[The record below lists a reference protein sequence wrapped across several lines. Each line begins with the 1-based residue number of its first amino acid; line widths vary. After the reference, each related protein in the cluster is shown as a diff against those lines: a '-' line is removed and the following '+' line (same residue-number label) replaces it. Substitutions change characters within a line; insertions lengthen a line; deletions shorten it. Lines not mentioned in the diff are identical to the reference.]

1 MRLSQAGSAVL
12 SVGVLSGDC
21 CGWTYGPASK
31 FVIKALEM
39 SEGALIRADSLE
51 ALSALDDKVAIEVM
65 LGTPEEEGFDPYA
78 NV

>member
-1 MRLSQAGSAVL
+1 
-12 SVGVLSGDC
+12 
-21 CGWTYGPASK
+21 
-31 FVIKALEM
+31 M
-39 SEGALIRADSLE
+39 SEGALIRADGLE